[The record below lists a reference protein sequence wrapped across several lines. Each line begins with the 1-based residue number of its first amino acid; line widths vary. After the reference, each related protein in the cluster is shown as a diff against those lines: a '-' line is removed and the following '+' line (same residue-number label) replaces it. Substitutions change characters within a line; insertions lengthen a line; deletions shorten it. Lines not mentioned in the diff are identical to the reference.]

1 MQNSKQIGSVIG
13 ALVIGAAAG
22 AALGVLFAPHKGSKT
37 RKKIAGSANDV
48 VKNIKEKATSQLK
61 MLQGN
66 IEDFED
72 TVSKRVDKAN
82 KTISDGVA
90 TAKTVSHV
98 AQSLT
103 NDKK

>member
-22 AALGVLFAPHKGSKT
+22 AALGVLFAPHKGTKT
-37 RKKIAGSANDV
+37 RKRIAGGANDV
-48 VKNIKEKATSQLK
+48 IKNLKEKAASQIK

-66 IEDFED
+66 AEDFED
-72 TVSKRVDKAN
+72 QISKRVAKA
-82 KTISDGVA
+82 SDTFNDGIA
-90 TAKTVSHV
+90 AAKTVSNV

-103 NDKK
+103 DTKK